1 MSLHLKSQSFTFTF
15 SFLKHF
21 WAIFNIFTLLSW
33 GRNVLR
39 HHCFVSFS
47 TWDICESLAVFW
59 DPQSTRCLY
68 WFDFYWLHLCFVFPG
83 DGVVLVWWND
93 FNSVFPHRELNN
105 MGIWYRMGKVP
116 RAQDS
121 SPVQNNSTTNN
132 TNNIQTVTNNS
143 TPAPVLPK
151 YVFVMSEEVW
161 TAFVATAAE

>member
-1 MSLHLKSQSFTFTF
+1 
-15 SFLKHF
+15 
-21 WAIFNIFTLLSW
+21 
-33 GRNVLR
+33 
-39 HHCFVSFS
+39 
-47 TWDICESLAVFW
+47 
-59 DPQSTRCLY
+59 
-68 WFDFYWLHLCFVFPG
+68 
-83 DGVVLVWWND
+83 
-93 FNSVFPHRELNN
+93 

-121 SPVQNNSTTNN
+121 SPVQNNSN